1 MTVMTPGQ
9 YHNIMDRLENVKFEA
24 LRFAGVPDIPKEYD
38 ENDGI
43 WLRAI
48 AKVITNTA
56 IHSYAIVEN
65 NGLGAVKFIK
75 VFDTYGISR
84 IESIHPY
91 MFAETKN
98 VKKSPDAFELKD
110 ELAKAYGVS
119 REEIDSVSP
128 EQLKELEENYRVKKA
143 LADKQAAAE
152 RSEKAKEAKAAK
164 EAAKETEVEKIEE

>member
-1 MTVMTPGQ
+1 MTAMTPGQ

-38 ENDGI
+38 ENDGV

-65 NGLGAVKFIK
+65 NGLGAVKFVK

-91 MFAETKN
+91 MFANAKSVE
-98 VKKSPDAFELKD
+98 KSPDALELKD
-110 ELAKAYGVS
+110 ELAKAQKISNHKDCAFAYRDHVKTAMDQLRKPADSLEVITDKEYWPIPTYG
-119 REEIDSVSP
+119 D
-128 EQLKELEENYRVKKA
+128 LLF
-143 LADKQAAAE
+143 
-152 RSEKAKEAKAAK
+152 
-164 EAAKETEVEKIEE
+164 EV